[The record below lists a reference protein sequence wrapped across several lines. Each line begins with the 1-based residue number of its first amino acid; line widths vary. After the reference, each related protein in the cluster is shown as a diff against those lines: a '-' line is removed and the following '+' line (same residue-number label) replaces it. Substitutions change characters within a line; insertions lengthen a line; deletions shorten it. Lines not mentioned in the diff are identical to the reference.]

1 MCIAIASETLCSDS
15 SDIRQPAGTVNLSGD
30 EHGIDCKLASNYT
43 KSRRYSQRALP
54 PPPTKKEK
62 VFMDSFS
69 FAFQVNA
76 DSICANCGW
85 RTIPNY
91 SRKLHCSIQTLL
103 IRNHAAHFY
112 LHIPFGADLNQVSI
126 HKTGGREIMYFH

>member
-1 MCIAIASETLCSDS
+1 MGLIASLQVITPKAVD
-15 SDIRQPAGTVNLSGD
+15 TVN
-30 EHGIDCKLASNYT
+30 A
-43 KSRRYSQRALP
+43 P
-54 PPPTKKEK
+54 PPPPNKKKEK

-126 HKTGGREIMYFH
+126 HKTGGREIMFFH